1 MKFIIGGEPYRI
13 RDLGNTLNKSF
24 LDMHSAFFG
33 NGCCNLPE
41 FEISALEFFSQ
52 HEADTNSH
60 DKFFNNFT
68 IIWLKFLREGRYDKA
83 ESIWEIA
90 LSPPLKWEQNNQG
103 KYIHKGTPLYFWA
116 MTSILKGDLDKGYT
130 LMHQALKEDIRTSG
144 EQLPKTPGFFFAT
157 LNYLE
162 VGQAFRAFVLVQAEY
177 LSKLIESYST
187 NHARQFT
194 LEQFQGH
201 FLSNPPNP
209 DTVFLFAY
217 TLARFLQL
225 EKTPQYALLSDFA
238 GQLEMNLLFDISLVI
253 DSTIKT
259 KNPNK
264 WKFID
269 HMALLARRGNLDLN
283 KRKLQKINSSFTND
297 FDATLKALVDGTFAF
312 NDGSGLSALGSD
324 VAITYGLRNHGAHS
338 LSSVSTIWMQFQRIK
353 QGLFNTLFLAAEL
366 LY

>member
-1 MKFIIGGEPYRI
+1 MRFIIGGKTYQIE
-13 RDLGNTLNKSF
+13 DLGDLLNEAF
-24 LDMHSAFFG
+24 LELHAAFFG
-33 NGCCNLPE
+33 NDYCSLPE
-41 FEISALEFFSQ
+41 FENSALEFFSQ
-52 HEADTNSH
+52 HEADADSH
-60 DKFFNNFT
+60 DKYFNNFT
-68 IIWLKFLREGRYDKA
+68 IIWQRFLREGRHDEA
-83 ESIWEIA
+83 ESIWEMA
-90 LSPPLKWEQNNQG
+90 LSPPLKWEHHNQG

-144 EQLPKTPGFFFAT
+144 EQFPKKPGFFFVT

-162 VGQAFRAFVLVQAEY
+162 VRQAFRGFVLMQAEY
-177 LSKLIESYST
+177 LSKLIENYCT
-187 NHARQFT
+187 HHARQLT
-194 LEQFQGH
+194 LEQFQGR

-238 GQLEMNLLFDISLVI
+238 GQLEMNLLFDVSLVI
-253 DSTIKT
+253 DSTIKS
-259 KNPNK
+259 KNQNR

-283 KRKLQKINSSFTND
+283 KRKLQSINRAFADD
-297 FDATLKALVDGTFAF
+297 FDATLQALLDGTFTF
-312 NDGSGLSALGSD
+312 NDGSGLSAIGQD

-338 LSSVSTIWMQFQRIK
+338 VSSVSTIWRQFQGIK